1 MGFSIVIV
9 EQREKE
15 AKALKSF
22 LFCSLIASLVFHIG
36 VLALGIGKFIQRVSQ
51 TQEEPIEITIVE
63 TVPEIIAK
71 PQEIKNSQPKINS
84 ASGGSGGSG
93 GNNNF
98 KSSLPEKTTLSV
110 SNAAI
115 QPVVK
120 QTQLK
125 TTQNFVVKQRQT
137 LTIPEKTITQPSLTT
152 TPITKTIPEPTITQP
167 SLTTTPITKTIPE
180 PTTTQP
186 SLTTTPIAKTIPEP
200 TTTQPSLTT
209 TPISKITE
217 KITEKVETE
226 TTTQPTVEQPE
237 QTVIPDTKLSN
248 VPAPKLITPS
258 SVSVSS
264 NNTFTTSSSQNS
276 LSNLGNRLRSGLS
289 KGTENGTGNGEGS
302 GTGDGIGNSA
312 GKGTGNGTGN
322 GIGNGAGK
330 GTGNGIGNGERNI
343 AIAPKPRPVNG
354 TKLNRADCIRCDI
367 KYPDKARRRGI
378 EGRAEVALDT
388 DINGNVTFVRLIRS
402 SGDSELDEA
411 AQQAVQE
418 WKLTPLDGGRQGV
431 RASINFAIQG
441 SQRHRQIKERQ
452 RERQR
457 EASQPKPK
465 ITNPQESTSSLE
477 PVKSD
482 TENQVDESKTQ
493 EVTPPDSTS
502 SESNSDSENN

>member
-84 ASGGSGGSG
+84 ASGGSGG
-93 GNNNF
+93 NNNF

-137 LTIPEKTITQPSLTT
+137 LTIPEK
-152 TPITKTIPEPTITQP
+152 TITQP

-431 RASINFAIQG
+431 TASINFAIQG

>member
-137 LTIPEKTITQPSLTT
+137 LTIPE
-152 TPITKTIPEPTITQP
+152 
-167 SLTTTPITKTIPE
+167 

-209 TPISKITE
+209 TPIAKISE

-264 NNTFTTSSSQNS
+264 NNTSTTSSSQNS

-378 EGRAEVALDT
+378 EGRAEVAIDT
-388 DINGNVTFVRLIRS
+388 DANGNVTFVRLIRS
-402 SGDSELDEA
+402 SGDSELDEV
-411 AQQAVQE
+411 AQEAVQE

-431 RASINFAIQG
+431 RASINFAIKG
-441 SQRHRQIKERQ
+441 SQRHRQIKDRK
-452 RERQR
+452 REKPQ
-457 EASQPKPK
+457 EVSQPKPK
-465 ITNPQESTSSLE
+465 ITNSQESTSSLE
-477 PVKSD
+477 SVKSD
-482 TENQVDESKTQ
+482 TENQVNESKNP
-493 EVTPPDSTS
+493 EVTRTDSTS
-502 SESNSDSENN
+502 PESNSDPENN

>member
-22 LFCSLIASLVFHIG
+22 LFYSLIASLVFHIG

-51 TQEEPIEITIVE
+51 TQEEPIEITFIE

-84 ASGGSGGSG
+84 ASGGSGG
-93 GNNNF
+93 NNNF
-98 KSSLPEKTTLSV
+98 KSFLPVKTTLSV
-110 SNAAI
+110 SNAVI

-125 TTQNFVVKQRQT
+125 TTQNFVVKQPQK
-137 LTIPEKTITQPSLTT
+137 LTIPEPTITQPSLTT
-152 TPITKTIPEPTITQP
+152 TPIAKTIPEPTITQP
-167 SLTTTPITKTIPE
+167 SLTTTPI
-180 PTTTQP
+180 
-186 SLTTTPIAKTIPEP
+186 AK
-200 TTTQPSLTT
+200 
-209 TPISKITE
+209 ISE

-258 SVSVSS
+258 SVSISS
-264 NNTFTTSSSQNS
+264 NNTSTTSSSQNS
-276 LSNLGNRLRSGLS
+276 LSNLGNRLPSGLS

-302 GTGDGIGNSA
+302 GTGDGIGN
-312 GKGTGNGTGN
+312 
-322 GIGNGAGK
+322 
-330 GTGNGIGNGERNI
+330 GERNI

-354 TKLNRADCIRCDI
+354 TQLNRADCIRCNI
-367 KYPDKARRRGI
+367 KYPNRARRRGI
-378 EGRAEVALDT
+378 EGRTEVAIDT
-388 DINGNVTFVRLIRS
+388 DDNGNVTFVRLIRS

-411 AQQAVQE
+411 AQEAVQE

-431 RASINFAIQG
+431 RASINFAIKG
-441 SQRHRQIKERQ
+441 SQRHRQIKDRK
-452 RERQR
+452 REKPQ
-457 EASQPKPK
+457 EVSQPKPK
-465 ITNPQESTSSLE
+465 ITNSQESTSSLE
-477 PVKSD
+477 SVKSD
-482 TENQVDESKTQ
+482 TENQVNESKNP
-493 EVTPPDSTS
+493 EVTRTDSTS
-502 SESNSDSENN
+502 PESHSDPENN

>member
-1 MGFSIVIV
+1 MGLSSVIL

-115 QPVVK
+115 QPIVK
-120 QTQLK
+120 QPQLK

-137 LTIPEKTITQPSLTT
+137 LTIPEKTI
-152 TPITKTIPEPTITQP
+152 
-167 SLTTTPITKTIPE
+167 
-180 PTTTQP
+180 TQP

-264 NNTFTTSSSQNS
+264 NNTFATSSSQNS

-343 AIAPKPRPVNG
+343 AIAPKPRSVNG
-354 TKLNRADCIRCDI
+354 TKLNRADCIRCNI
-367 KYPDKARRRGI
+367 KYPDRARRRGI

-388 DINGNVTFVRLIRS
+388 DTNGNVTFVRLIRS

>member
-1 MGFSIVIV
+1 MGLSSVILD
-9 EQREKE
+9 QREKE
-15 AKALKSF
+15 ATALKSF
-22 LFCSLIASLVFHIG
+22 LIYSLIGSLALHIG

-115 QPVVK
+115 QPIVK
-120 QTQLK
+120 QPQLK

-137 LTIPEKTITQPSLTT
+137 LTIPEKTI
-152 TPITKTIPEPTITQP
+152 
-167 SLTTTPITKTIPE
+167 
-180 PTTTQP
+180 TQP

-264 NNTFTTSSSQNS
+264 NNTSTTSSSQNS

-312 GKGTGNGTGN
+312 GKGTGNG
-322 GIGNGAGK
+322 IGNGAGK

-343 AIAPKPRPVNG
+343 AIAPKPRSVNG

-388 DINGNVTFVRLIRS
+388 DTNGNVTFVRLIRS